1 MNSEIFRQYTDP
13 ETFEKIVDYP
23 NVTAMWS
30 HSVAAYPD
38 TVAVTDNGKSYTY
51 AQMDAEVAAF
61 RAVLRDH
68 GITPGSLV
76 GILCPNSAEFIKA
89 FLACATYGVPTVL
102 MPAHLDEK
110 TVYGMSAMFGMKAV
124 IYHEGLTDKVSV
136 IKQTGSTIL
145 IPTEA
150 TATETLPAIP
160 VPTDALCT
168 ILFTG
173 GTTGKSK
180 GAKLSHRAVMAGT
193 KNGCYGIRTIFGERY
208 MLVLPLTHVFGLIR
222 TLLTC
227 LYTGSTL
234 FICRNNKDMFRD
246 AAVFKPTIMI
256 LVPALAEMALGL
268 SKQFGRNMLGSGL
281 KTIICGAAPVPP
293 YLVREYHDMGIALL
307 PGYGLTESANLVS
320 GNPEALRKPESV
332 GLIYDGMDYQLVNG
346 ELWLKGVNMMDGY
359 VGGENET
366 AYEDGW
372 FKTGDLAR
380 VDEDGYLYITGRTKE
395 IIVLQSG
402 ENVSP
407 AELEV
412 KFYGIDA
419 VQDCVVYDRTENGA
433 QILVLEVLPRMS
445 TVKAQGITDPAAH
458 IREEVAKINQTLP
471 PFERVQKVILRDTDF
486 PRTPAMKIDRKK
498 ASNPQ

>member
-1 MNSEIFRQYTDP
+1 MSNENFRKYTDP
-13 ETFEKIVDYP
+13 ETFEKIVDYAS
-23 NVTAMWS
+23 VTEMWN
-30 HSVAAYPD
+30 HSVEAYPD
-38 TVAVTDNGKSYTY
+38 TPAIVDNGKTYTY
-51 AQMDAEVAAF
+51 AQLDGMVAAF
-61 RAVLRDH
+61 RGALKDA

-76 GILCPNSAEFIKA
+76 GILCPNSVEFVKA
-89 FLACATYGVPTVL
+89 FLACATYGLPSVL

-110 TVYGMSAMFGMKAV
+110 TVFGMSMMFGMKAV
-124 IYHEGLTDKVSV
+124 IYHEALTDKVAV
-136 IKQTGSTIL
+136 IKQTGNAAL
-145 IPTEA
+145 VPA
-150 TATETLPAIP
+150 ETSSESPVPAIP
-160 VPTDALCT
+160 VPGETLCT
-168 ILFTG
+168 VLFTG

-193 KNGCYGIRTIFGERY
+193 KHGGFGIKTIFGERY
-208 MLVLPLTHVFGLIR
+208 LLVLPLTHVFGLIR
-222 TLLTC
+222 NLMTC

-234 FICRNNKDMFRD
+234 YVCRNNKDMFRD

-268 SKQFGRNMLGSGL
+268 SKQFGRNMLGSEL
-281 KTIICGAAPVPP
+281 RTIICGAAPVPP
-293 YLVREYHDMGIALL
+293 YLVREYHEMGIALL

-320 GNPEALRKPESV
+320 GNPEALAKPESV
-332 GLIYDGMDYQLVNG
+332 GLIYDGMEYKLVNG
-346 ELWLKGVNMMDGY
+346 ELWLKGINMMDGY
-359 VGGENET
+359 VGGDNET

-380 VDEDGYLYITGRTKE
+380 IDEDGYLYITGRTKE

-419 VQDCVVYDRTENGA
+419 VQDCLVYDRTENGA

-445 TVKAQGITDPAAH
+445 TVKAMNITDPAAH
-458 IREEVAKINQTLP
+458 IREEVRKINETLP